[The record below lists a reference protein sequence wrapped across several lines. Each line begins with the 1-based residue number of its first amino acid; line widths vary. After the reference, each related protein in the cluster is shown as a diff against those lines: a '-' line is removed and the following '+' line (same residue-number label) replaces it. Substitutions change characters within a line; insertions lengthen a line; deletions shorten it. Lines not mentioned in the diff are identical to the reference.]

1 MKAAEMRL
9 LPDEALADKLV
20 KLHQESFNLRF
31 QGATHQLHNSAQVG
45 MVRRD
50 IARVSTILNQRKQK
64 SGEG

>member
-9 LPDEALADKLV
+9 LPDEALHDKLV

-31 QGATHQLHNSAQVG
+31 QGATNQLQSSAQVG